1 MGMAFLYGP
10 SIVIIGHYFVKYRG
24 TANALTSCGASVG
37 QFILSPLFSYL
48 ISEYGLKG
56 ALLLNAG
63 TFLQCVIFGMLLR
76 PPSFFVHDSNKT
88 IKSKE
93 ENSFTETISDKING
107 EKTCMIE
114 TEKENEHES
123 VQLEMKPNVNCKLKP
138 LLISSD
144 VKLNSTEEIKYIQD
158 IENLHSRIDQ
168 EKKATIE
175 NSEDSKNEIIHLR
188 QDTDPD
194 KRSGNSCRNC
204 GKSMLSMLKLFFIN
218 VDIKLLK
225 KKIFILYFFGSSISQ
240 LASSVPQAFF
250 PSHAE
255 DIGLNRKDG
264 MLFVAIAGFADLGGR
279 LVTTLIADQ
288 KCLNR
293 PRFLAIVLIV
303 HGIVACF
310 IPFFHNFQTFAAYC
324 VIYGASGG
332 VVFAISTTILTDFIG
347 IDKLSQGLGLM
358 LFLNGFAGAL
368 TYLFIGKFLPLIYI

>member
-1 MGMAFLYGP
+1 MGIAFLYGP
-10 SIVIIGHYFVKYRG
+10 TIVIIGHYFVKYRG
-24 TANALTSCGASVG
+24 TANALVSCGASVG
-37 QFILSPLFSYL
+37 QFAFSPLFSYL

-56 ALLLNAG
+56 ALLLKAG

-123 VQLEMKPNVNCKLKP
+123 VQLEMKPNANDTHEAQQMQP

-144 VKLNSTEEIKYIQD
+144 VNPTEEIKYIQD

-194 KRSGNSCRNC
+194 KRRGNSCRTC
-204 GKSMLSMLKLFFIN
+204 GKSIQSIFKKIVIYVDFTLFQ
-218 VDIKLLK
+218 
-225 KKIFILYFFGSSISQ
+225 KKIFVLFFFGCSIS
-240 LASSVPQAFF
+240 
-250 PSHAE
+250 
-255 DIGLNRKDG
+255 N
-264 MLFVAIAGFADLGGR
+264 
-279 LVTTLIADQ
+279 
-288 KCLNR
+288 
-293 PRFLAIVLIV
+293 
-303 HGIVACF
+303 CF
-310 IPFFHNFQTFAAYC
+310 
-324 VIYGASGG
+324 
-332 VVFAISTTILTDFIG
+332 
-347 IDKLSQGLGLM
+347 
-358 LFLNGFAGAL
+358 
-368 TYLFIGKFLPLIYI
+368 